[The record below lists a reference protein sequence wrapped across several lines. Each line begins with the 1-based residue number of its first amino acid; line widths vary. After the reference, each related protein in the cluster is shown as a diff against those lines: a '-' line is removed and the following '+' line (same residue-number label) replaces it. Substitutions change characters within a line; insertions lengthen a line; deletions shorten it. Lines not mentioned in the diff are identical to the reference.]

1 MAITNRKGKHA
12 DFDPSK
18 LRAGEWAVVMMD
30 DPDTKDGKS
39 VYLCFSAGTVKRMAT
54 YEDMRDNMD
63 NMTEDMLEFLT
74 EDVQKVIQQA
84 TEMVNEGNI
93 VISNSREVTKEADA
107 AAKKANATAT
117 EIEQKAENGDFSARI
132 ATVSAITGESGTQA
146 SVQNIGTEQEA
157 NFVFTIPKGD
167 TGEPFRLKKTYSSVE
182 EMNAS
187 FDTDGVLEGQF
198 VAIDTGNVNDEDNA
212 KLFMKG
218 KASYTY
224 ITDLSGADGL
234 TGPPGPQGQ
243 AAGFGMPTATIDSSI
258 GTPSVT
264 VTASG
269 SDSEKVFSFA
279 FHNLKGEPGAKGEI
293 DENSTIQFQ
302 QAEIRDN
309 IRSGE
314 TLVMIMGKI
323 EKFFADL
330 RSVAFSGAYADLS
343 GTPEIPTQLPS
354 PKSLI
359 FTGATEEVY
368 NGSVEKT
375 VNIPTIPDSLPANG
389 GNADTIENKN
399 LEYIMNYENATNKP
413 EIPIVIPDFAGTNA
427 ELNAVIEDL
436 PVGTI
441 VFVKDDT
448 TNPGEDI
455 NPPQTVLQNNTWAQ
469 IDRAS
474 KEGKAKQLWRVGD
487 VKDGCTIIGFDH
499 DDLADGSGKA
509 GITFCG
515 ANLSETQQW
524 DENASSET
532 YVNYSE
538 SGLNQFLDGFYQ
550 GLDAELKSVIK
561 TVKKQYIDVN
571 NAGREASI
579 LNMDTN
585 LFLFSTYELMG
596 QLPQYNT
603 LGQEGTFYGDGTAE
617 KVYQGYSGQIWTR
630 TVDDKNSN
638 HKYVYV
644 LFNNDAKSYRAERT
658 SKLKMAY
665 GFCI

>member
-1 MAITNRKGKHA
+1 MAIIVRKGEYS

-18 LRAGEWAVVMMD
+18 LKSGEWAAVIED
-30 DPDTKDGKS
+30 DPDSKDGKAI
-39 VYLCFSAGTVKRMAT
+39 YMCFSAGNVKRMAT
-54 YEDMRDNMD
+54 YEDMKDNMENLTD
-63 NMTEDMLEFLT
+63 DMLEFLT
-74 EDVQKVIQQA
+74 ENIQKVIQQA
-84 TEMVNEGNI
+84 TQMVNEGNV
-93 VISNSREVTKEADA
+93 VISNSREVMKEADA
-107 AAKKANATAT
+107 AAKKANAAAT

-243 AAGFGMPTATIDSSI
+243 AAGFGAPTATVDSSV

-269 SDSEKVFSFA
+269 NDTEKVFSFE
-279 FHNLKGEPGAKGEI
+279 FHNLKGEPGEKGEI
-293 DENSTIQFQ
+293 DQNSSVQFQ

-309 IRSGE
+309 IHSGE

-323 EKFFADL
+323 EKVFADL
-330 RSVAFSGAYADLS
+330 KSVAYSGAYADLS

-368 NGSVEKT
+368 NGSIEKT

-389 GNADTIENKN
+389 GNADTIGNKN
-399 LEYIMNYENATNKP
+399 LEYIMNYENVTNKP
-413 EIPIVIPDFAGTNA
+413 DIPTVIPDFVGTKA
-427 ELNAVIEDL
+427 ELDAVINDL

-441 VFVKDDT
+441 AFVTDD
-448 TNPGEDI
+448 E
-455 NPPQTVLQNNTWAQ
+455 Q
-469 IDRAS
+469 
-474 KEGKAKQLWRVGD
+474 
-487 VKDGCTIIGFDH
+487 DG
-499 DDLADGSGKA
+499 
-509 GITFCG
+509 
-515 ANLSETQQW
+515 
-524 DENASSET
+524 
-532 YVNYSE
+532 
-538 SGLNQFLDGFYQ
+538 
-550 GLDAELKSVIK
+550 
-561 TVKKQYIDVN
+561 
-571 NAGREASI
+571 
-579 LNMDTN
+579 
-585 LFLFSTYELMG
+585 
-596 QLPQYNT
+596 
-603 LGQEGTFYGDGTAE
+603 
-617 KVYQGYSGQIWTR
+617 
-630 TVDDKNSN
+630 
-638 HKYVYV
+638 
-644 LFNNDAKSYRAERT
+644 
-658 SKLKMAY
+658 
-665 GFCI
+665 

>member
-54 YEDMRDNMD
+54 YEDMRDSMGNLNDEM
-63 NMTEDMLEFLT
+63 MEELT
-74 EDVQKVIQQA
+74 ADIQKVIQQA
-84 TEMVNEGNI
+84 AQMINEGNV
-93 VISNSREVTKEADA
+93 VISNSREVMEQADA
-107 AAKKANATAT
+107 AAKKADAAAVD
-117 EIEQKAENGDFSARI
+117 IQQKAESGDFSAKI
-132 ATVSAITGESGTQA
+132 TEVSALTGESGTQA
-146 SVQNIGTEQEA
+146 SVQNVGTEQNA

-167 TGEPFRLKKTYSSVE
+167 TGEPFRIKKTYPSID
-182 EMNAS
+182 EMNLG
-187 FDTDGVLEGQF
+187 FYTDDDVLEGQF
-198 VAIDTGNVNDEDNA
+198 VVIDTGNVNDEDNA

-218 KASYTY
+218 KTSYTY

-243 AAGFGMPTATIDSSI
+243 AAGFGMPTATIDSNI

-269 SDSEKVFSFA
+269 NDTEKVFSFE

-309 IRSGE
+309 IHSGE

-323 EKFFADL
+323 EKFFSDL

-354 PKSLI
+354 PQSLI

-368 NGSVEKT
+368 NGSIEKT

-413 EIPIVIPDFAGTNA
+413 EIPIVIPDF
-427 ELNAVIEDL
+427 
-436 PVGTI
+436 VGTKEELDSEI
-441 VFVKDDT
+441 ENLPLGTMVFVK
-448 TNPGEDI
+448 
-455 NPPQTVLQNNTWAQ
+455 NTEQ
-469 IDRAS
+469 
-474 KEGKAKQLWRVGD
+474 GK
-487 VKDGCTIIGFDH
+487 
-499 DDLADGSGKA
+499 
-509 GITFCG
+509 
-515 ANLSETQQW
+515 
-524 DENASSET
+524 
-532 YVNYSE
+532 
-538 SGLNQFLDGFYQ
+538 
-550 GLDAELKSVIK
+550 
-561 TVKKQYIDVN
+561 
-571 NAGREASI
+571 
-579 LNMDTN
+579 
-585 LFLFSTYELMG
+585 
-596 QLPQYNT
+596 
-603 LGQEGTFYGDGTAE
+603 
-617 KVYQGYSGQIWTR
+617 
-630 TVDDKNSN
+630 
-638 HKYVYV
+638 
-644 LFNNDAKSYRAERT
+644 
-658 SKLKMAY
+658 
-665 GFCI
+665 

>member
-54 YEDMRDNMD
+54 YEDMRDSIGNLNDEM
-63 NMTEDMLEFLT
+63 MEELT
-74 EDVQKVIQQA
+74 ADIQKVIQQA
-84 TEMVNEGNI
+84 AQMINEGNV
-93 VISNSREVTKEADA
+93 VISNSREVMEQADA
-107 AAKKANATAT
+107 AAKKADAAAVD
-117 EIEQKAENGDFSARI
+117 IQQKAESGDFSARI
-132 ATVSAITGESGTQA
+132 AMVSAITGESGTQA

-218 KASYTY
+218 KTSYTY

-243 AAGFGMPTATIDSSI
+243 AAGFGAPTATVDSSV

-269 SDSEKVFSFA
+269 NDTEKVFSFE

-309 IRSGE
+309 IHSGE

-354 PKSLI
+354 PQSLI

-375 VNIPTIPDSLPANG
+375 INIPTIPVSLPANG
-389 GNADTIENKN
+389 GNADTIGNKN

-413 EIPIVIPDFAGTNA
+413 DIPTVIPDFVGTKA
-427 ELNAVIEDL
+427 ELDAVINDL

-441 VFVKDDT
+441 AFVTDD
-448 TNPGEDI
+448 E
-455 NPPQTVLQNNTWAQ
+455 Q
-469 IDRAS
+469 
-474 KEGKAKQLWRVGD
+474 
-487 VKDGCTIIGFDH
+487 DG
-499 DDLADGSGKA
+499 
-509 GITFCG
+509 
-515 ANLSETQQW
+515 
-524 DENASSET
+524 
-532 YVNYSE
+532 
-538 SGLNQFLDGFYQ
+538 
-550 GLDAELKSVIK
+550 
-561 TVKKQYIDVN
+561 
-571 NAGREASI
+571 
-579 LNMDTN
+579 
-585 LFLFSTYELMG
+585 
-596 QLPQYNT
+596 
-603 LGQEGTFYGDGTAE
+603 
-617 KVYQGYSGQIWTR
+617 
-630 TVDDKNSN
+630 
-638 HKYVYV
+638 
-644 LFNNDAKSYRAERT
+644 
-658 SKLKMAY
+658 
-665 GFCI
+665 